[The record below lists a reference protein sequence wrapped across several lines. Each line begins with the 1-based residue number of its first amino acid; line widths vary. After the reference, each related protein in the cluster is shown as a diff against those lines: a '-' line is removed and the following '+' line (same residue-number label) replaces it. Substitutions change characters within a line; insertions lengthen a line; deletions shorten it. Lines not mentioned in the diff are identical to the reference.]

1 MSVVARIKFVRISSR
16 KVRLV
21 TRTLPGKDV
30 TVAEHEL
37 EFMQKG
43 ASIPIL
49 DLLKSAIANAENNF
63 DMVKDNLYVK
73 EVQVGE
79 GQTYKRWQPAS
90 RGMANEIK
98 KRTSNVSLV
107 LEEREKGKRK
117 TAKEKKADAKKS
129 SPKVTKV
136 KTKKDINK
144 LVESEGKSEDKAE
157 KTGYFQKDKQGDSQG
172 QSNKGLKGIVNKM
185 FRRKSSED

>member
-90 RGMANEIK
+90 RGMA
-98 KRTSNVSLV
+98 
-107 LEEREKGKRK
+107 
-117 TAKEKKADAKKS
+117 
-129 SPKVTKV
+129 
-136 KTKKDINK
+136 
-144 LVESEGKSEDKAE
+144 
-157 KTGYFQKDKQGDSQG
+157 
-172 QSNKGLKGIVNKM
+172 
-185 FRRKSSED
+185 